1 MLKSADSPTLGSKQD
16 EGRQLTEEEVK
27 EKEAEFFKD
36 TIMKMGLK
44 EDSSSKL
51 QSLFVKLLNSP
62 ASSNTATGMIDNEKQ
77 ELTGQ
82 ETAEDIAAANKVIEE
97 AFKRMSESLHV
108 FSRPLSLNSLG
119 NKSLPRNPLG
129 FKILKWMSDQKTHV
143 LTLVRANG
151 EVKHISRKEALGL
164 SVQDLQDLLE
174 LSLCR
179 DEDDQSAKEF
189 EAEFKEQA
197 KALLMSNKGPE

>member
-1 MLKSADSPTLGSKQD
+1 MKTAHQSFKTLLRRYSTNLHLQTLQKD
-16 EGRQLTEEEVK
+16 KREV
-27 EKEAEFFKD
+27 ER
-36 TIMKMGLK
+36 
-44 EDSSSKL
+44 
-51 QSLFVKLLNSP
+51 
-62 ASSNTATGMIDNEKQ
+62 Q
-77 ELTGQ
+77 ELIEQ
-82 ETAEDIAAANKVIEE
+82 ETAEDIAAADKVIEE

-108 FSRPLSLNSLG
+108 LSRPSSLNSSA

-129 FKILKWMSDQKTHV
+129 LKILKWMSDQKTHV

-151 EVKHISRKEALGL
+151 EVKYISRKEALGL
-164 SVQDLQDLLE
+164 SVEDLQDLLE

-179 DEDDQSAKEF
+179 DEDDQSAKNF